1 MSKKE
6 RKNAQS
12 ILVSQLVLG
21 IAASQRDGNSRLE
34 RGLRLAKQLGKLNRT
49 FCRR

>member
-12 ILVSQLVLG
+12 ILVSQLFFG
-21 IAASQRDGNSRLE
+21 IPVSLRGGNSRLE
-34 RGLRLAKQLGKLNRT
+34 SGLR
-49 FCRR
+49 